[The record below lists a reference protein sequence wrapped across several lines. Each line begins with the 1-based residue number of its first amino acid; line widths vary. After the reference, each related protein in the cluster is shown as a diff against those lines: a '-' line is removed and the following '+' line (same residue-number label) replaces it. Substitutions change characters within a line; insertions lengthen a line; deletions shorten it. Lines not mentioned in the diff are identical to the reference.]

1 MPEKTLSVS
10 FASDENIL
18 ELEYDGGTG
27 CCDFTKKNHTILHSK
42 RVTFW
47 YGNYISIKLSFKKTI
62 VGNHVWKKNSK
73 FTWNMYCRNEMKK
86 RTISGDILG
95 GVLRNAN
102 KARARQPYVETVV
115 ESCSVGNSWRNY

>member
-1 MPEKTLSVS
+1 MPENTLSIS

-18 ELEYDGGTG
+18 ELEYDDGTG
-27 CCDFTKKNHTILHSK
+27 FCDLTKKNHTILHL
-42 RVTFW
+42 RRMTFW
-47 YGNYISIKLSFKKTI
+47 YVNYTSIKLLFKKII

-73 FTWNMYCRNEMKK
+73 ITWNMHCRNEMKK

-102 KARARQPYVETVV
+102 QNYNEVSPHTAQ
-115 ESCSVGNSWRNY
+115 NSHHQKIYKQ